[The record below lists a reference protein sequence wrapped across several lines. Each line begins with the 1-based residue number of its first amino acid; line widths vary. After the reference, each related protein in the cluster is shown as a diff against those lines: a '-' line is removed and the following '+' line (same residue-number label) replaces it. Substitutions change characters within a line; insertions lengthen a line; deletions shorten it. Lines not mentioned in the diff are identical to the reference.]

1 LVQIPIRP
9 VEFAAFTP
17 ASRFAALHQLEL
29 IAGGAD
35 PLHLHRILVCGWLP
49 VHLSV
54 DPLHHQLSDP
64 RVEISQ
70 ILQAKFLDIVLNLS
84 Y

>member
-1 LVQIPIRP
+1 
-9 VEFAAFTP
+9 VELATFTFT
-17 ASRFAALHQLEL
+17 AGLAALHKLEL
-29 IAGGAD
+29 ITGGAD
-35 PLHLHRILVCGWLP
+35 LLHLHRILVCGWLP

>member
-1 LVQIPIRP
+1 
-9 VEFAAFTP
+9 VEFAAFTL
-17 ASRFAALHQLEL
+17 ASRFAALHKLEL
-29 IAGGAD
+29 ITGGAD
-35 PLHLHRILVCGWLP
+35 FLHLHRILVCGWLP

-64 RVEISQ
+64 GVEISQ
-70 ILQAKFLDIVLNLS
+70 ILQAKLFNIVLNLS